1 MNNQLL
7 ELTEYQPTSVELTQ
21 QQVQQLAQLAPSIA
35 VSPSSESL
43 GVYKLTADSRIGVV
57 NLPDL
62 QVLVRPKIPMSR
74 AMFLIAYSLDAAYWQ
89 RSGFNFDVEAP
100 LLESMIPGFIRQV
113 RRALSHGVLH
123 GYRTEED
130 SLPTIRGRLR
140 LEDQIRTRH
149 GMLIP
154 AEVRFD
160 EFTEDINENR
170 LIKAALFSLRKM
182 VIRSDSLRNQLNEF
196 DHLLGQVTL
205 MEYHSSN
212 LPIVKYTGLNE
223 HYRSAVELSKLILK
237 SASIEL
243 RQGSSISSAFIID
256 MNTVFEDFVVTALR
270 ESLGLSQL
278 AFPKNARMNLD
289 HDRQI
294 PIKPDLSWQEGG
306 RCVFV
311 GDVKYKRTRSIKGE
325 NPDIYQVLS
334 YAVAA
339 DLRNTMLVYAKGEAQ
354 ESRYHV
360 GYPSCQIEIR
370 ALDISLSPQM
380 ILGQIAAIAQ
390 RIREHRTNAFSEA
403 HVA

>member
-170 LIKAALFSLRKM
+170 LIKAALFLLRKM
-182 VIRSDSLRNQLNEF
+182 VLRSDSSRRQLHEF
-196 DHLLGQVTL
+196 DHLLGRVTL
-205 MEYHSSN
+205 TEYHPTN
-212 LPIVKYTGLNE
+212 LPLVTYTGLNDR
-223 HYRSAVELSKLILK
+223 YRSAVELSKLILR

-243 RQGSSISSAFIID
+243 RQGSSNSSAFIID
-256 MNTVFEDFVVTALR
+256 MNAVFENFVVTALR
-270 ESLGLSQL
+270 ESLGLSQR
-278 AFPKNARMNLD
+278 AFPQNFSMHLD
-289 HDRQI
+289 HNRQI
-294 PIKPDLSWQEGG
+294 PIKPDLSWQEGE
-306 RCVFV
+306 RCVFI

-339 DLRNTMLVYAKGEAQ
+339 DLRNTMLVYAKGEVE
-354 ESRYHV
+354 ESKYHV
-360 GYPSCQIEIR
+360 GDPSCQIEIH

-390 RIREHRTNAFSEA
+390 RIREHRTNALSKT